1 METWRFAVADAHEGR
16 TASAQKEEIVQLH
29 RYFDDQQK
37 RLARIFARTHA
48 KRQLGRCVAAWRMEA
63 HRLRQ
68 GPEELA
74 SRWAANLASA
84 GDEREQLAQELRAEK
99 SARAAAEQRA
109 LDEASRLARLTAVL
123 QRAEQ
128 RARDTDRAIAQ
139 KSKRLAQAEEQLSWL
154 VLGASA
160 SGPVGP
166 TPFAWSGQAS
176 DVEVRRASDGSGVSV
191 EFDSSEEGSEEGTPL
206 EDDERRDL
214 SEWTAVVDR
223 LDVGGG
229 SPVSPRS
236 RVSRLSGFA
245 DQ

>member
-1 METWRFAVADAHEGR
+1 M
-16 TASAQKEEIVQLH
+16 
-29 RYFDDQQK
+29 
-37 RLARIFARTHA
+37 
-48 KRQLGRCVAAWRMEA
+48 
-63 HRLRQ
+63 
-68 GPEELA
+68 
-74 SRWAANLASA
+74 
-84 GDEREQLAQELRAEK
+84 
-99 SARAAAEQRA
+99 
-109 LDEASRLARLTAVL
+109 
-123 QRAEQ
+123 
-128 RARDTDRAIAQ
+128 
-139 KSKRLAQAEEQLSWL
+139 
-154 VLGASA
+154 LGASA
-160 SGPVGP
+160 SGPVQP

-229 SPVSPRS
+229 SPGSPQS